1 MKDWPQAERG
11 LRMSI
16 TTVVTASLT
25 TGFLQVLKLLGNQI
39 SSILNACDPEWEG
52 LCAGLASI

>member
-25 TGFLQVLKLLGNQI
+25 TGFLQDLKLLGNRI